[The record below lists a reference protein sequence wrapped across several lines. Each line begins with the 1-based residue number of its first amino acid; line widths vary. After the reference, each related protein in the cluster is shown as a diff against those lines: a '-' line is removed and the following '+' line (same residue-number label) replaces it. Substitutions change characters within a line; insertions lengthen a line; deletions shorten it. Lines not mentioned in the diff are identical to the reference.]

1 MLSSY
6 WTMQDN
12 PGPQSDC
19 SCPDEEVNSC
29 HRCSLVAG
37 TSATI
42 VAWWQQQ
49 CYDRQEP
56 FPTFNI
62 PLPCLWL
69 HMPLSG
75 LQTIYVSNVVN
86 PHYLEL
92 VIFWRTFWCQ
102 IRWNCRNSRSSVLFR
117 FVSQRW
123 GDSETSSK
131 CFLLFGA
138 GAASA
143 SASAAATTNAVHIV
157 LASLLQPQIE
167 MHNPNS
173 KLKSNIGTGRFDIW
187 ISKKLKL
194 SWILV
199 IIGQLKLYPIW

>member
-1 MLSSY
+1 
-6 WTMQDN
+6 MQDN
-12 PGPQSDC
+12 SGPQSDC
-19 SCPDEEVNSC
+19 SCPDEEVDSC

-37 TSATI
+37 SSATI

-56 FPTFNI
+56 LPTFNI

-102 IRWNCRNSRSSVLFR
+102 IRGNCRNSRSSVLFR

-131 CFLLFGA
+131 CFLLLVQVQHQHQQQQQQMQFIL
-138 GAASA
+138 S
-143 SASAAATTNAVHIV
+143 
-157 LASLLQPQIE
+157 SLPCSSL
-167 MHNPNS
+167 
-173 KLKSNIGTGRFDIW
+173 KLKCTIQIP
-187 ISKKLKL
+187 
-194 SWILV
+194 SWHRKI
-199 IIGQLKLYPIW
+199 